1 MKKNFRLL
9 VVVSVLVLASLACQ
23 VLQPT
28 AAPLALPNDAPVLF
42 PTQTPAQSVPPG
54 AENPVVAVSSP
65 VMASEQEL
73 LVSLYERVIPGIVSI
88 QVTTSAGGSQGTGFV
103 YDKQGHIITNEH
115 VVDGQIAMQVS
126 FTSGFKSYATLVGV
140 DKDSDIA
147 VIKVDVPESELFP
160 LVLGDSYQ
168 LKVGEKVIAIGN
180 PFGLSGTMTTGI
192 VSALGR
198 TLPSNRQA
206 AGGSFFSAGDLIQTD
221 AAINPGNS
229 GGPLFN
235 LNGEVIGI
243 NRAIRTVSSTAS
255 GEPVNSGIGFAIAI
269 NIAKRAVPEII
280 KSGKYDYPYMGISS
294 VDNLDIEEIKA
305 LGLPQ
310 FTGAYVT
317 TVVPGGPA
325 AKAGIRAGTK
335 DVGLGPNLLGGG
347 DLIVAMDGVP
357 IKNFDE
363 LLRYLINYKSP
374 GDTLV
379 LTVLRDGQQLDITLT
394 LDKRP

>member
-1 MKKNFRLL
+1 MQNKFRLL
-9 VVVSVLVLASLACQ
+9 VFLLVLVLTSLACQ
-23 VLQPT
+23 TLQSIPLSPVPVETPAVLPSPT
-28 AAPLALPNDAPVLF
+28 AVNRIENATVPVDL
-42 PTQTPAQSVPPG
+42 QTTT
-54 AENPVVAVSSP
+54 
-65 VMASEQEL
+65 SEQEL

-88 QVTTSAGGSQGTGFV
+88 QVATISGESQGTGFV
-103 YDKQGHIITNEH
+103 FDKQGHIITNEH
-115 VVDGQIAMQVS
+115 VVDGQTTMQVS
-126 FTSGFKSYATLVGV
+126 FTSGFKAYATLVGV

-147 VIKVDVPESELFP
+147 VIKVDAPESELFP
-160 LVLGDSYQ
+160 LTLGDSYK
-168 LKVGEKVIAIGN
+168 LKVGQKVVAIGN

-206 AGGSFFSAGDLIQTD
+206 GSGGGFFSAGDLIQTD

-235 LNGEVIGI
+235 LDGEVIGI

-269 NIAKRAVPEII
+269 NIAKRVVPEII
-280 KSGKYDYPYMGISS
+280 KNGKYDYPYMGISS
-294 VDNLDIEEIKA
+294 IDDLGIEEINA

-310 FTGAYVT
+310 FTGAYVVS
-317 TVVPGGPA
+317 VVPGSPA
-325 AKAGIRAGTK
+325 AKAGLRAGTK
-335 DVGLGPNLLGGG
+335 DVGLGRRLLGGG
-347 DLIVAMDGVP
+347 DLIIAMDGVP

-363 LLRYLINYKSP
+363 LLRYLINNKSP

-379 LTVLRDGQQLDITLT
+379 LTVLRDGQQLDVTLT

>member
-1 MKKNFRLL
+1 MKKNFRLW
-9 VVVSVLVLASLACQ
+9 VAISVLVLASLACQ
-23 VLQPT
+23 ALQPTTAPLPT
-28 AAPLALPNDAPVLF
+28 AAPVVF
-42 PTQTPAQSVPPG
+42 PTQISSQNTSPN
-54 AENPVVAVSSP
+54 AENPVVVVNSP
-65 VMASEQEL
+65 AMVSEQEL
-73 LVSLYERVIPGIVSI
+73 LVSMYERVIPGIVSI
-88 QVTTSAGGSQGTGFV
+88 QVLTNAGGSQGTGFV

-115 VVDGQIAMQVS
+115 VVEGQTSMQVA
-126 FTSGFKSYATLVGV
+126 FTSGFKAYATLVGV

-147 VIKVDVPESELFP
+147 VIKVDAPESELVP
-160 LVLGDSYQ
+160 LALGDSYQ
-168 LKVGEKVIAIGN
+168 VKVGQKVIAIGN

-206 AGGSFFSAGDLIQTD
+206 GSGGGFFSAGDLIQTD

-269 NIAKRAVPEII
+269 NIAKRVVPEII

-294 VDNLDIEEIKA
+294 IDDLGIEEIKA
-305 LGLPQ
+305 LGLTQ

-317 TVVPGGPA
+317 TVVSGGPA
-325 AKAGIRAGTK
+325 AKAGIKAGTQ

-363 LLRYLINYKSP
+363 LLRYLINNKSP

-379 LTVLRDGQQLDITLT
+379 LTVLRNGEKIDLTLT

>member
-1 MKKNFRLL
+1 MKNKFRLL
-9 VVVSVLVLASLACQ
+9 VFPLVLVLTSLACRTLQ
-23 VLQPT
+23 SIPSAPVVVATPVVLPSPT
-28 AAPLALPNDAPVLF
+28 AVAMM
-42 PTQTPAQSVPPG
+42 
-54 AENPVVAVSSP
+54 ENPAKP
-65 VMASEQEL
+65 VDLQTEISEQEL

-88 QVTTSAGGSQGTGFV
+88 QVVTSSGGSQGTGFV
-103 YDKQGHIITNEH
+103 FDKQGHIITNEH
-115 VVDGQIAMQVS
+115 VVDGQTAMQVS
-126 FTSGFKSYATLVGV
+126 FTSGFKAYATLVGV
-140 DKDSDIA
+140 DRDSDIA
-147 VIKVDVPESELFP
+147 VIKIDAPESELFP
-160 LVLGDSYQ
+160 LALGDSYK
-168 LKVGEKVIAIGN
+168 LKVGQKVVAIGN
-180 PFGLSGTMTTGI
+180 PFGLNGTMTTGI

-206 AGGSFFSAGDLIQTD
+206 GSGGGFFSAGDLIQTD

-235 LNGEVIGI
+235 LDGEVIGI

-269 NIAKRAVPEII
+269 NIAKRVVPEII
-280 KSGKYDYPYMGISS
+280 KNGKYDYPYMGISS
-294 VDNLDIEEIKA
+294 IDDLGIEEVHA
-305 LGLPQ
+305 LGLSQ

-325 AKAGIRAGTK
+325 AKAGLRAGTK

-347 DLIVAMDGVP
+347 DLIIAMDGVP

-363 LLRYLINYKSP
+363 LLRYLINNKSP

-379 LTVLRDGQQLDITLT
+379 LTVLRDGQQMDVTLI

>member
-1 MKKNFRLL
+1 MKKKFRLL
-9 VVVSVLVLASLACQ
+9 VTISALVLASLACQ
-23 VLQPT
+23 VLQPASAPIAT
-28 AAPLALPNDAPVLF
+28 ASPVLF
-42 PTQTPAQSVPPG
+42 PPPTPLVAV
-54 AENPVVAVSSP
+54 ENPAAAVSAP
-65 VMASEQEL
+65 ITDSEQELL

-88 QVTTSAGGSQGTGFV
+88 QVATSAGSGQGTGFV
-103 YDKQGHIITNEH
+103 FDKQGHILTNEH
-115 VVDGQIAMQVS
+115 VVSGQTTMQVT
-126 FTSGFKSYATLVGV
+126 FTSGYKSYATLVGV

-147 VIKVDVPESELFP
+147 VIKVDAPESELVP
-160 LVLGDSYQ
+160 LALGDSYQ
-168 LKVGEKVIAIGN
+168 LKVGQKVIAIGN

-198 TLPSNRQA
+198 TLPSNREA
-206 AGGSFFSAGDLIQTD
+206 SGGSFFSAGDLIQTD

-269 NIAKRAVPEII
+269 NIAKRVAPEII
-280 KSGKYDYPYMGISS
+280 KNGKYDYPYMGISS
-294 VDNLDIEEIKA
+294 VDNLGIDEIKS
-305 LGLPQ
+305 LGLTQ

-317 TVVPGGPA
+317 TVIAGGPA
-325 AKAGIRAGTK
+325 AKAGVKAGTK
-335 DVGLGPNLLGGG
+335 DVGLGPSTLGGG
-347 DLIVAMDGVP
+347 DLIIAMDGVP

-363 LLRYLINYKSP
+363 LLRYLINNKSP
-374 GDTLV
+374 GDKLV
-379 LTVLRDGQQLDITLT
+379 LTVLRNGEQIDLTLT

>member
-1 MKKNFRLL
+1 MKKSIRLL
-9 VVVSVLVLASLACQ
+9 FALSVLVLTSLACRAAQ
-23 VLQPT
+23 NLVSPPPTPTPTLVVAAVTQPT
-28 AAPLALPNDAPVLF
+28 ASPLVQVEMSSALA
-42 PTQTPAQSVPPG
+42 
-54 AENPVVAVSSP
+54 
-65 VMASEQEL
+65 EQEL

-88 QVTTSAGGSQGTGFV
+88 QVTTSGGGSQGSGFV

-115 VVDGQIAMQVS
+115 VVDGQTRMEVT
-126 FTSGFKSYATLVGV
+126 FHSGFKAYATLVGV

-147 VIKVDVPESELFP
+147 VIKVNAPESELFP
-160 LVLGDSYQ
+160 LTLGDSYQ
-168 LKVGEKVIAIGN
+168 VKVGQKVVAIGN

-198 TLPSNRQA
+198 TLPSNRQTA
-206 AGGSFFSAGDLIQTD
+206 SGGFFSAGDLIQTD

-235 LNGEVIGI
+235 MNGEVIGI
-243 NRAIRTVSSTAS
+243 NRAIRTVSSTAM

-269 NIAKRAVPEII
+269 NIAKRVVPELIRT
-280 KSGKYDYPYMGISS
+280 GRYDYPYMGISS
-294 VDNLDIEEIKA
+294 ADDLSLEAIEA

-310 FTGAYVT
+310 YTGAYVT

-325 AKAGIRAGTK
+325 DKAGIRAGTR
-335 DVGLGPNLLGGG
+335 DIGLGPNLRAGG

-363 LLRYLINYKSP
+363 LLRYLINNKSP

-379 LTVLRDGQQLDITLT
+379 LTVIRDGQKLDVPLT

>member
-1 MKKNFRLL
+1 MKKSIRFFA
-9 VVVSVLVLASLACQ
+9 VISVLVLAALACKT
-23 VLQPT
+23 LQPDSALFMT
-28 AAPLALPNDAPVLF
+28 ATATVPSTVSS
-42 PTQTPAQSVPPG
+42 TPSTLLL
-54 AENPVVAVSSP
+54 ENPSAAVNSATM
-65 VMASEQEL
+65 VSEQDL

-88 QVTTSAGGSQGTGFV
+88 EVATSNGGSQGTGFV

-115 VVDGQIAMQVS
+115 VVEGQTAMQVS
-126 FTSGFKSYATLVGV
+126 FTSGFKAYAKLVGV

-147 VIKVDVPESELFP
+147 VIKVDAPESELFP
-160 LVLGDSYQ
+160 LTLGDSYQ
-168 LKVGEKVIAIGN
+168 LKVGQKVIAIGN

-198 TLPSNRQA
+198 TLPSNRQTT
-206 AGGSFFSAGDLIQTD
+206 GGSFFSAGDLIQTD

-255 GEPVNSGIGFAIAI
+255 GEPVNSGIGFAISI
-269 NIAKRAVPEII
+269 NIAKRAVPAII
-280 KSGKYDYPYMGISS
+280 KNGKYDYPYMGISS
-294 VDNLDIEEIKA
+294 VDNLGIEEIKA
-305 LGLPQ
+305 LGLSR

-325 AKAGIRAGTK
+325 DKAGIRAGTK

-347 DLIVAMDGVP
+347 DLIIGMDGVP

-379 LTVLRDGQQLDITLT
+379 LTVLRDGQQLDISIT

>member
-1 MKKNFRLL
+1 MKKSIRFFA
-9 VVVSVLVLASLACQ
+9 VISVLVLAALACKT
-23 VLQPT
+23 LQPDSALFMT
-28 AAPLALPNDAPVLF
+28 ATATVPSTVSS
-42 PTQTPAQSVPPG
+42 TPSTLLL
-54 AENPVVAVSSP
+54 ENPSAAVNSATM
-65 VMASEQEL
+65 VSEQDL

-88 QVTTSAGGSQGTGFV
+88 EVATSNGGSQGTGFV

-115 VVDGQIAMQVS
+115 VVEGQTAMQVS
-126 FTSGFKSYATLVGV
+126 FTSGFKAYAKLVGV

-147 VIKVDVPESELFP
+147 VIKVDAPESELFP
-160 LVLGDSYQ
+160 LTLGDSYQ
-168 LKVGEKVIAIGN
+168 LKVGQKVIAIGN

-198 TLPSNRQA
+198 TLPSNRQTT
-206 AGGSFFSAGDLIQTD
+206 GGSFFSAGDLIQTD

-255 GEPVNSGIGFAIAI
+255 GEPVNSGIGFAISI
-269 NIAKRAVPEII
+269 NIAKRAVPAII
-280 KSGKYDYPYMGISS
+280 KNGKYDYPYMGISS
-294 VDNLDIEEIKA
+294 VDNLGIEEIKA
-305 LGLPQ
+305 LGLSR

-325 AKAGIRAGTK
+325 DKAGIRAGTK

-347 DLIVAMDGVP
+347 DLIIGMDGVP

-374 GDTLV
+374 GDTLA
-379 LTVLRDGQQLDITLT
+379 LTVLRDGQQLDISIT

>member
-1 MKKNFRLL
+1 MKNNFRLL
-9 VVVSVLVLASLACQ
+9 VTISALVLASLACQ
-23 VLQPT
+23 ALQPT
-28 AAPLALPNDAPVLF
+28 SVPSSTASPVLF
-42 PTQTPAQSVPPG
+42 PSPTPLVAV
-54 AENPVVAVSSP
+54 ENPITEVSAP
-65 VMASEQEL
+65 VTDLEQELL

-88 QVTTSAGGSQGTGFV
+88 QVATDTGGSQGTGFV
-103 YDKQGHIITNEH
+103 FDKQGHILTNEH
-115 VVDGQIAMQVS
+115 VVSGQMAMQVT

-147 VIKVDVPESELFP
+147 VIKVDAPESELAP
-160 LVLGDSYQ
+160 LRLGDSYQ
-168 LKVGEKVIAIGN
+168 LKVGQKVIAIGN

-198 TLPSNRQA
+198 TLPSNREA
-206 AGGSFFSAGDLIQTD
+206 SGGSFFSAGDLIQTD

-269 NIAKRAVPEII
+269 NIAKRVAPEII
-280 KSGKYDYPYMGISS
+280 KNGKYDYPYMGISS
-294 VDNLDIEEIKA
+294 VDNLTIDEIES
-305 LGLPQ
+305 LGLTQ

-317 TVVPGGPA
+317 NVIPGGPA
-325 AKAGIRAGTK
+325 AKAGVKAGTK
-335 DVGLGPNLLGGG
+335 DVGLGPSTLGGG
-347 DLIVAMDGVP
+347 DLIIAMDGVP

-363 LLRYLINYKSP
+363 LLRYLINNKSP
-374 GDTLV
+374 GDKLV
-379 LTVLRDGQQLDITLT
+379 LTVLRSGEQLDLTLT